1 MRTDRPGYQ
10 KRARSDGTL
19 AHYWNPQRAVAG
31 CSKSLRPIRLPDDI
45 SDAEIITTCRRLTD
59 ELRAEV
65 DTVGQLPAYDGTVN
79 SLIDLFKADPTSS
92 LHSVKHST
100 RIRDYEPSLRVLAV
114 NVGKRRIDKLV
125 RSDFIRWFEQW
136 RKKGHRRAQGAI
148 KLLRLILSYG
158 AGERLHGCRAAR
170 DIMSDIRFE
179 QPEARSIAMN
189 YEDCLAIVKQAATD
203 KKPSVGFVEALKF
216 ETGLRRIDVI
226 GEWVPGKEGPFK
238 WVGPTADQ
246 IDSDLIFTTT
256 TSKTGVPVCFDL
268 KVLPLVVEAMKS
280 YRIPD
285 VGPLVYDEDTG
296 RPYWENRYTPKFRTI
311 RDAAGVSADVWSMDT
326 RAGAVTETVEATG
339 SLEAARKLATHTS
352 VKMTKRYARDDGLEH
367 SRKVAA
373 ARAESR
379 K

>member
-10 KRARSDGTL
+10 KRSRSDGSL

-31 CSKSLRPIRLPDDI
+31 CSKVLRPIRLPDNI
-45 SDAEIITTCRRLTD
+45 SDEEIVATCKRLTD
-59 ELRAEV
+59 ELRTEV
-65 DTVGQLPAYDGTVN
+65 EAAGKLPAFDGTIN
-79 SLIDLFKADPTSS
+79 ALIAIFKADPTSS

-100 RIRDYEPSLRVLAV
+100 RIRDYEPSLRVLGA

-136 RKKGHRRAQGAI
+136 RAKGHRRAQGAI

-158 AGERLHGCRAAR
+158 AGERLHGCRTAR
-170 DIMSDIRFE
+170 DILSDIRFE
-179 QPEARSIAMN
+179 QPDARTVAMS
-189 YEDCLAIVKQAATD
+189 YEDCLAIVKAAP
-203 KKPSVGFVEALKF
+203 KKKMASVGFVEALKF

-226 GEWVPGKEGPFK
+226 GEWVPGENGPFK

-246 IDSDLIFTTT
+246 IDADLIFTST

-268 KVLPLVVEAMKS
+268 KVLPLVMMALES

-285 VGPLVYDEDTG
+285 VGPIVYDEDSG
-296 RPYWENRYTPKFRTI
+296 RPYWENRYTPKFRVV
-311 RDAAGVSADVWSMDT
+311 RKAAGVSEDVWSMDS

-339 SLEAARKLATHTS
+339 SLESARKLATHTS
-352 VKMTKRYARDDGLEH
+352 VRMTKKYARDDGLEH

-373 ARAESR
+373 ARTKARE
-379 K
+379 